1 LGCLLR
7 HFSISFSDKVEKSA
21 ESGKGPASTDG
32 VPIVTSLLF
41 LELSKAGHDDDGVLL
56 RTVGTSAD
64 ERPLAN

>member
-1 LGCLLR
+1 MLEAVDDSKAGVDFC
-7 HFSISFSDKVEKSA
+7 FQA
-21 ESGKGPASTDG
+21 DG